1 MNGENPSPRRIAF
14 IGLGRMGAPMAQRL
28 LAAGFDLALHDAA
41 PISGDDF
48 AGATVSMSAAEAAR
62 DADMV
67 ILMLP
72 DGAVMRDALLAD
84 GAAASVLRRGA
95 MVVDMGSSDP
105 YLTRDVGAALRE
117 RGIRMVDA
125 PVSGG
130 VAKARSGELAI
141 MAGGTVEDV
150 ALCEPVLLNMGAR
163 LFHVGPLGAGQAMK
177 ALNNLVSAAGLLAT
191 VEALRVGESFGLD
204 PDRMVDVFN
213 TSTGR
218 NNTTE
223 NKARQ
228 FMLSGTYASGFAMRL
243 MVKDMA
249 SALRMAE
256 VEGVDA
262 AQSDACL
269 ASWRRAFEALAPDA
283 DHTEIHRW
291 LSKGASR

>member
-1 MNGENPSPRRIAF
+1 MSGKHPSTRRIAF

-41 PISGDDF
+41 PINADDF
-48 AGATVSMSAAEAAR
+48 AGATVCTSAADAAR
-62 DADMV
+62 EADMV

-84 GAAASVLRRGA
+84 GAAASVLRTGA

-141 MAGGTVEDV
+141 MAGGAAEDV
-150 ALCEPVLLNMGAR
+150 AFCEPVLLNMGAR

-177 ALNNLVSAAGLLAT
+177 ALNNLVSAAGLLAV

-213 TSTGR
+213 ASTGR

-256 VEGVDA
+256 VESVDA
-262 AQSDACL
+262 TQSDACL